1 MDQFRYYVMSDN
13 ELKIWTNLGY
23 RYLTGNNKTGY
34 FKPIPEVTE
43 FSVIKDQVDSLYG
56 SIGFLEPEDG
66 LNMLGSNGYKNSDA
80 YPEIQVVTGSAV
92 LFTLSLLNTAAQY
105 RSIK

>member
-1 MDQFRYYVMSDN
+1 
-13 ELKIWTNLGY
+13 
-23 RYLTGNNKTGY
+23 
-34 FKPIPEVTE
+34 
-43 FSVIKDQVDSLYG
+43 
-56 SIGFLEPEDG
+56 
-66 LNMLGSNGYKNSDA
+66 MLGSNGYKNSDA